1 LAALLVGEIVV
12 WRRRRASGSAS
23 RTFAAEARVTGS
35 SAAAL
40 PDIAARLRASADAS
54 GNGHSARYL
63 HTLYLPEDERCWY
76 LFEAASTEAVAEA
89 AHESGLALE
98 RVLEAYQDP
107 LEPVRADARPP
118 ARSDASARS
127 RDE

>member
-1 LAALLVGEIVV
+1 
-12 WRRRRASGSAS
+12 
-23 RTFAAEARVTGS
+23 VTGS

-54 GNGHSARYL
+54 GAGRSARYL
-63 HTLYLPEDERCWY
+63 HTLYLPEDEKCLY

-107 LEPVRADARPP
+107 LEPVRAGRAATGPVR
-118 ARSDASARS
+118 R
-127 RDE
+127 